1 MVCPCRLHR
10 KAARKI
16 ERERRRVLAEKLAAA
31 AKKKA
36 ADEER
41 RRWKAMQKAMGTW
54 VKV

>member
-1 MVCPCRLHR
+1 
-10 KAARKI
+10 
-16 ERERRRVLAEKLAAA
+16 VLAEKLAAA